1 MIVQSAIALPSNRL
15 HRGLN
20 LLYSRAL
27 FKVRLCQVFVK
38 TLCSSTTAHER
49 ISIMKNTTLTASI
62 EQLLSK
68 PFDELTAQE
77 WEQLRK
83 YKPRKRTATAA

>member
-1 MIVQSAIALPSNRL
+1 
-15 HRGLN
+15 
-20 LLYSRAL
+20 
-27 FKVRLCQVFVK
+27 
-38 TLCSSTTAHER
+38 
-49 ISIMKNTTLTASI
+49 MKNTTLTASI